1 LQWRVLPGLF
11 AGGGLDIMTSVLL
24 STLPTPAQRTRILD
38 FCCGAGSIAA
48 ALRLRTPDLRL
59 TLLDAD
65 AVALEAARAN
75 VPNARHVLSDAWGSL
90 PEGRRFDW
98 IVSNPPVHCGL
109 QPDFTV
115 LSALLEGAAS
125 RLRPGGALWLVAQ
138 VYVPVGQ
145 LHGAAKLAFT
155 NGRFSVWRV
164 DAETPE

>member
-1 LQWRVLPGLF
+1 MR
-11 AGGGLDIMTSVLL
+11 
-24 STLPTPAQRTRILD
+24 TLPTPSQRARVLD

-48 ALRLRTPDLRL
+48 ALRLRTPSLRL

-65 AVALEAARAN
+65 AVALEAARKN
-75 VPNARHVLSDAWGSL
+75 VPSAEHVLSDAWAGL
-90 PEGRRFDW
+90 EEGRCFDW

-115 LSALLEGAAS
+115 LCALLDGATS

-145 LHGAAKLAFT
+145 LHSAATLAFT
-155 NGRFSVWRV
+155 NGRFSVWKIE
-164 DAETPE
+164 AES